1 LHGFNKL
8 AQALPLTRQRQ
19 TSVPKRP
26 LALAAPVR
34 SMIPS
39 IDILSHSLISKS
51 VFEAPKKATII
62 RLRWLVITI
71 ASYVLL
77 FAQVSL
83 MPRDLV
89 HAFVISYI
97 LTNASLYGIDKS
109 RFESMHLVAPL
120 VIFDTLALSFS
131 LIVTDQ
137 LGSDFYLSYFLMI
150 IIAGFWKDFRWSLGF
165 AAVLSLLYISLLLIS
180 ESLTTGLMLR
190 APFILI
196 ASLFY
201 SYFVQIVNNE
211 QALRH
216 KAEAEA
222 RHDFL
227 TGLANRQA
235 FQERITLETE
245 RARRYGRPLS
255 ILMVDIDNF
264 KLVNDALGHDAGD
277 TVLRQVAM
285 ALQNSLRNVD
295 FVGRFG
301 GEEFVVI
308 LPETGLAGAL
318 DTAERARLA
327 IRQTPVETANGFL
340 TVTVSIGASSNLVRE
355 LTDHLQMVADA
366 DQALY
371 LAKKNGKD
379 CVRTLAGE
387 NALEPLSIVT
397 E

>member
-1 LHGFNKL
+1 
-8 AQALPLTRQRQ
+8 
-19 TSVPKRP
+19 
-26 LALAAPVR
+26 
-34 SMIPS
+34 MMPS
-39 IDILSHSLISKS
+39 IDILSHSFISKS
-51 VFEAPKKATII
+51 VFEAPKKPTII

-77 FAQVSL
+77 FAQEILV
-83 MPRDLV
+83 PRDLI
-89 HAFVISYI
+89 HAFVLFYI
-97 LTNASLYGIDKS
+97 LTNAALYAVDKS
-109 RFESMHLVAPL
+109 WFESMRFVATLV
-120 VIFDTLALSFS
+120 VFDTLALSFS
-131 LIVTDQ
+131 LIVTEQ

-150 IIAGFWKDFRWSLGF
+150 VIAGFWKDFRWSLGF
-165 AAVLSLLYISLLLIS
+165 AAVLSLLYIFLLMIS

-201 SYFVQIVNNE
+201 SYFVQVVNNE

-227 TGLANRQA
+227 TGLPNRQA
-235 FQERITLETE
+235 FQERITEETE

-264 KLVNDALGHDAGD
+264 KLVNDTLGHDAGD
-277 TVLRQVAM
+277 IVLRKVAL
-285 ALQNSLRNVD
+285 ALQSSLRNVD
-295 FVGRFG
+295 FVARFG

-308 LPETGLAGAL
+308 LPETDLAGAL
-318 DTAERARLA
+318 DTAERARLTV
-327 IRQTPVETANGFL
+327 RQTPLETADGFL
-340 TVTVSIGASSNLVRE
+340 TVTASIGASSNLIKE

-371 LAKKNGKD
+371 LAKKTGKD
-379 CVRTLAGE
+379 CVKTLASAK
-387 NALEPLSIVT
+387 ALEPPSIVT